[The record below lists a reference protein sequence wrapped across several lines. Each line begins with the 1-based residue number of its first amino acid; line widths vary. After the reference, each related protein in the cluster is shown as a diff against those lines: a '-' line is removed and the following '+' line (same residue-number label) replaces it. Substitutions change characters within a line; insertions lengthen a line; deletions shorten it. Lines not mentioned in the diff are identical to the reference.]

1 MQTAEREK
9 REREAEGLG
18 EAPALEVLETHQ
30 VTHDLFAFSK
40 ILSGL
45 GYDKLERDWGTWASQ
60 EQNCVSDY
68 FGRVKS
74 SKRAVTCFLSSE

>member
-1 MQTAEREK
+1 VQTAEREK

-45 GYDKLERDWGTWASQ
+45 GYDKLERD
-60 EQNCVSDY
+60 
-68 FGRVKS
+68 
-74 SKRAVTCFLSSE
+74 